1 MGFHVICQDKSCC
14 FAAPAIKEEIDYP
27 GWVEPFTPELKY
39 VSSGAS
45 MDTHNTLTM
54 KHIPSAHS
62 TIHTHG
68 LTSIYIQHVYTH
80 TPLVL
85 SSVISYSSTVRKK
98 MAHLEKEN
106 EILQGRL
113 TQPGGEEDG
122 KVMNGIWNVNGINNM
137 NHQCS
142 FTCENT

>member
-1 MGFHVICQDKSCC
+1 
-14 FAAPAIKEEIDYP
+14 
-27 GWVEPFTPELKY
+27 
-39 VSSGAS
+39 
-45 MDTHNTLTM
+45 
-54 KHIPSAHS
+54 
-62 TIHTHG
+62 
-68 LTSIYIQHVYTH
+68 
-80 TPLVL
+80 
-85 SSVISYSSTVRKK
+85 